1 MKKRKIAVLLALT
14 LTAAS
19 VIGGC
24 NKDKETEKTTES
36 QKQTE
41 TPAATEAPT
50 EKPTEAK
57 TTEAKESETNKTGQS
72 ESNKQSESNGQS
84 ESGQGTDGTQGSNGT
99 QSTEGGQSAQ
109 TEAPKSTSG
118 SDDADTQRWF
128 FDKNGNTVYANKD
141 SNGNWVGQNGEEFY
155 FYEEGVE
162 DSNGV
167 TYYYDPP
174 TGSTGSGSSS
184 GSSSSSGSGNS
195 SSADNEDPD
204 YYDFYDTNGNHIIA
218 RQNDKGEWV
227 DDNGNTYTFGEKGVT
242 DSNGNFHPY

>member
-24 NKDKETEKTTES
+24 NKEEETEKPTET
-36 QKQTE
+36 QMQTE

-50 EKPTEAK
+50 EKHTEK
-57 TTEAKESETNKTGQS
+57 PTEAKESETNKPGESESNQQS
-72 ESNKQSESNGQS
+72 ESNSQTEA
-84 ESGQGTDGTQGSNGT
+84 GQGTDGT
-99 QSTEGGQSAQ
+99 QSTEGGQTAQ
-109 TEAPKSTSG
+109 TGAPKSTSG
-118 SDDADTQRWF
+118 SNDEDTQRWF
-128 FDKNGNTVYANKD
+128 FDKNGNTVYAHID
-141 SNGNWVGQNGEEFY
+141 SNGNWIGDNGEEFY

-174 TGSTGSGSSS
+174 TGSSGSSGTS
-184 GSSSSSGSGNS
+184 GSGTSSSS
-195 SSADNEDPD
+195 DIEDPD

-218 RQNDKGEWV
+218 RQNEKGEWV
-227 DDNGNTYTFGEKGVT
+227 DDNGNSYTFGEKGVT
-242 DSNGNFHPY
+242 DSKGNFHPY